1 MKTLTRTR
9 TIQSFE
15 QITTTRMETA
25 TLEACLQS
33 VLEDLHV
40 ANWQVIAADE
50 LPNVNLDH
58 FPTALII
65 NTDKK

>member
-1 MKTLTRTR
+1 
-9 TIQSFE
+9 
-15 QITTTRMETA
+15 META